1 MPNGYTS
8 PVPTIRM
15 DDIDPDTL
23 MVLAGV
29 VISLIAAL
37 ELYSAW
43 KQTRGSGR

>member
-8 PVPTIRM
+8 PVPAIRM

-37 ELYSAW
+37 EVYSAW